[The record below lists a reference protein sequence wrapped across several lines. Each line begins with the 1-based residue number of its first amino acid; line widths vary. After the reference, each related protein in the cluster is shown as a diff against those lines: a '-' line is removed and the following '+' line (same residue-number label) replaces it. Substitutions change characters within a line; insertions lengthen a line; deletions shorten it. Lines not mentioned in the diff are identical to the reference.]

1 MGNTWK
7 SVTGIQDTTFKNF
20 KKWTPVQKEKW
31 IWGSNLDKAYLPIK
45 KQSHKNWSISKLPL
59 ILGFSLCL
67 LPLVMFVS
75 SVVV

>member
-45 KQSHKNWSISKLPL
+45 K
-59 ILGFSLCL
+59 
-67 LPLVMFVS
+67 
-75 SVVV
+75 